1 MVFVDDDELSWFPVT
16 KALSK
21 KKKVWGNYYWCRC
34 VCWTMHLLRSHLVK
48 VVDWSSFV
56 HHSYI
61 EVIWIWPYTPMN
73 TLMDSNV
80 HLEHHLLMKLLQSL
94 SHMHMLLAALCLLKL
109 VADLISPMPWIYSK
123 AITYSLHSC
132 LMYQVLGWNHL
143 LGFAVFWRSGN

>member
-1 MVFVDDDELSWFPVT
+1 MMSWFPVT

-56 HHSYI
+56 HHPYI
-61 EVIWIWPYTPMN
+61 EVIWIWPYHPN
-73 TLMDSNV
+73 
-80 HLEHHLLMKLLQSL
+80 EHWWIQMFILNIHLLMKLLQSL
-94 SHMHMLLAALCLLKL
+94 SHMHMLAALCLLKL

-132 LMYQVLGWNHL
+132 LMYQVLAWNHL
-143 LGFAVFWRSGN
+143 LGFAVFWTSRN